1 MTHVALEGRCFVF
14 SSCQYLLRK
23 DCPDYY
29 NPIQGNDKKTI
40 IMNGGSCIINP
51 LGKIIAG
58 PLREKSGI
66 LTAQIDL
73 NEIIKGQYD
82 FDVKGHYSR
91 PDIFKLSINEKENKA
106 AEFES

>member
-1 MTHVALEGRCFVF
+1 
-14 SSCQYLLRK
+14 
-23 DCPDYY
+23 
-29 NPIQGNDKKTI
+29 
-40 IMNGGSCIINP
+40 MNGGSCIINP

-91 PDIFKLSINEKENKA
+91 PDIFKLIVNEKETKA
-106 AEFES
+106 TEYKS